1 MGRNFKGSGTIIYK
15 DFKYTK
21 RDKIKDVLG
30 YPCFYVIF
38 PDHFLSF
45 TPQRCTKKLGE
56 LKKCGL
62 NYKL

>member
-1 MGRNFKGSGTIIYK
+1 MIYK

-30 YPCFYVIF
+30 YPFFYVIF